1 MSSTRVISLDFR
13 CTTPRTLEEALEDL
27 RGEGARVLAGGTDL
41 LNAIKTNRTA
51 PRCLVYVLG
60 VAELASIRLDRGILS
75 IGAGVR
81 LSEIERHREVLDR
94 QPALV
99 EAVNAIGSTQ
109 IRNLGTLGGNLC
121 NASPGADTPPILL
134 VLDAEVTVCE
144 AVGGVIKRT
153 VLPLGGFFTGPKRTV
168 LKPGQMLHSVL
179 IPAAPKRSGAAFRRL
194 ARVSLDIAKIN
205 CAAYLERDGE
215 TVRRARVALGSVA
228 PTPVRA
234 PAVEKALQGGRGGDR
249 LFREAAALTGR
260 EIAPIDDVRSSA
272 EYRRRTAALLVREA
286 LEEAWRRSGGS
297 RCA

>member
-1 MSSTRVISLDFR
+1 MSSTRVISLDFQ
-13 CTTPRTLEEALEDL
+13 CTSPRTLEQALEDL

-41 LNAIKTNRTA
+41 LNEIKTNLAA

-60 VAELASIRLDRGILS
+60 VPELASIQLDRSALS

-81 LSEIERHREVLDR
+81 LSDIEHHRQVLARH
-94 QPALV
+94 PALA
-99 EAVNAIGSTQ
+99 EAINTIGSTQ
-109 IRNLGTLGGNLC
+109 IRNLATLGGNLC

-134 VLDAEVTVCE
+134 VLEAEVVVYE
-144 AVGGVIKRT
+144 AGGGGIKLSR
-153 VLPLGGFFTGPKRTV
+153 LPLGGFFTGPKRTV
-168 LKPGQMLHSVL
+168 LKQGQILHSVL
-179 IPAAPKRSGAAFRRL
+179 IPAAPKDSGAAFRRL
-194 ARVSLDIAKIN
+194 ARVSLDIAKVN

-234 PAVEKALQGGRGGDR
+234 PAVEKTLQGRRGGER
-249 LFREAAALTGR
+249 LFREASALAGE

-286 LEEAWRRSGGS
+286 LAEAWQRSGGS
-297 RCA
+297 